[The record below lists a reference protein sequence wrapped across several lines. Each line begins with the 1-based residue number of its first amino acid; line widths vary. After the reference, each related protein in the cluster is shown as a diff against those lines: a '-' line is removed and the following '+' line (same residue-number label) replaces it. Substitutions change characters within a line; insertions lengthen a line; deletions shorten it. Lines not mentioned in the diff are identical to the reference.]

1 VPKLPAQRYDWNAI
15 QRLYED
21 GRTAYAIAQME
32 GMPTKQAI
40 SYRAKRGNWDQNK
53 VVAQALP
60 PLPTIS
66 PSKATPECVSRILS
80 HLRNGATLRLA
91 CAQEGITDAY
101 LRDLRNREPA
111 LDAQVQSAMAAYV
124 AGKVRQIETAADRDW
139 KAAAY
144 LVDRHP
150 LAREE
155 YRTRETTKGEGGIQ
169 IVLNIQRDEH
179 ETIDVTPDNVQA
191 ANFKDGTV
199 PNVCGPHK
207 RDE

>member
-1 VPKLPAQRYDWNAI
+1 VPKLPAQSYDWNAI

-21 GRTAYAIAQME
+21 GHTAYAIAQME

-60 PLPTIS
+60 PLPTTRQD
-66 PSKATPECVSRILS
+66 KATPECIARILGR
-80 HLRNGATLRLA
+80 LRSGATLRLA
-91 CAQEGITDAY
+91 CAAEGITDSW
-101 LRDLRNREPA
+101 LRQLRSEEPA
-111 LDAQVQSAMAAYV
+111 LDAFVESAMADYV
-124 AGKVRQIETAADRDW
+124 AGRISQIQSAADRDW

-179 ETIDVTPDNVQA
+179 ETIDVTPES
-191 ANFKDGTV
+191 
-199 PNVCGPHK
+199 P
-207 RDE
+207 